1 MKKMGIIAV
10 RGVSVGMFAVPQNRA
25 QLPQLTQVFA
35 GAQTVPRHAW
45 PTLVLGIVIGA
56 TFLTAAQPQKAAAES
71 SAPDAQEPTVLDIS
85 QFCQE
90 HFSKDDA
97 VNEHFQTLA
106 GRQIIDGVPFEITG
120 RALLF
125 GKKES
130 KWMHQTNYP
139 DLVGI
144 PVQRKFDELHLVH
157 NARWAEAEGQIIA
170 YIRLNYANRKGAIL
184 PIAYG
189 RHVRDWSRL
198 ASEERETL
206 SDDRSK
212 IIWRGTGLPSF
223 KSTTRVFKSTLDNP
237 NPDLVVSTIDILTT
251 RSLSAYELLA
261 ATVARRDPDRTVT
274 PPLASNEPER
284 NYQRVNIVVVD
295 EATGNPIRGAFV
307 DPGLIVDNVVMIGNP
322 FYTTVEGAGVIP
334 YPQGRTTRASAS
346 VTKEGYRA
354 RSMIWSNDIPQNVTF
369 QLRAAASR

>member
-1 MKKMGIIAV
+1 MIA
-10 RGVSVGMFAVPQNRA
+10 GYKPAA
-25 QLPQLTQVFA
+25 
-35 GAQTVPRHAW
+35 RHPWLA
-45 PTLVLGIVIGA
+45 LVLAAVMGA
-56 TFLTAAQPQKAAAES
+56 GSLTDAQPERSATQA
-71 SAPDAQEPTVLDIS
+71 SAPAEPEPTTLDIS

-90 HFSKDDA
+90 HFVTDDA
-97 VNEHFQTLA
+97 TNAHFRTIA
-106 GRQIIDGVPFEITG
+106 GRQIIDGLPFEVAG

-130 KWMHQTNYP
+130 KWMNQTNYP
-139 DLVGI
+139 DLIGI
-144 PVQRKFDELHLVH
+144 PVQRKFDELHLIH

-198 ASEERETL
+198 ASEEKETL

-237 NPDLVVSTIDILTT
+237 NPELEVSTIDVLTT
-251 RSLSAYELLA
+251 RSLSSYELLA
-261 ATVARRDPDRTVT
+261 ATVAGRNPNRTVT
-274 PPLASNEPER
+274 PPLASDEPER
-284 NYQRVNIVVVD
+284 NYQKVNIRVVD

-307 DPGLIVDNVVMIGNP
+307 DTGLIVDDVVMIGNP
-322 FYTTVEGAGVIP
+322 FYTTAEGAGVIS
-334 YPQGRTTRASAS
+334 YPEGRTTRASAS
-346 VTKEGYRA
+346 VTKEGYRS
-354 RSMIWSNDIPQNVTF
+354 RSMRWSNDIPQDVTF
-369 QLRAAASR
+369 QLRAAPSQ